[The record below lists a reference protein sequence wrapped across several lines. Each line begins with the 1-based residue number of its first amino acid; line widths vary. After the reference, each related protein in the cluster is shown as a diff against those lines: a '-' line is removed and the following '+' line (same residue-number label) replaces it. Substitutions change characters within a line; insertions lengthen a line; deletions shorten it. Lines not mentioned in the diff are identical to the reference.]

1 MGERISKSIL
11 YTSVLTA
18 IDNSGEQAGLGNMA
32 KKVNCII
39 ICLQNL
45 TNAAERSFDKK
56 MKITIFVTNVNQAC
70 DNPIQWRRYF
80 TRGPDSTLVEVSRL
94 KSPEV
99 IVEIEPVFRIPGDP
113 D

>member
-1 MGERISKSIL
+1 MRISKSIL

-18 IDNSGEQAGLGNMA
+18 GDNSSEKVGLGNMA
-32 KKVNCII
+32 KKYNYII

-70 DNPIQWRRYF
+70 DNPIQWRR
-80 TRGPDSTLVEVSRL
+80 
-94 KSPEV
+94 
-99 IVEIEPVFRIPGDP
+99 
-113 D
+113 